1 MLNFDKENTPIK
13 LLLIAVGVGVVAA
26 ILAVLYLN
34 AKEAELRKALTP
46 KVEMRDVIVA
56 TKELLKGTKLDGSTL
71 AIRSVPVKY
80 LHAEALQP
88 GDFSII
94 EGKVLI
100 QNVNKGNVILASY
113 IDLGFPRDFSDTIPH
128 KRRAMTIQVDEVNS
142 INGFIRPGNRIDLFV
157 NLPAGSTGSDTDTD
171 DAVMPVLENVEVLA
185 TGDSSAR
192 DYEEK
197 VRLLRLGVDSRINR
211 NYTTLT
217 INVTPREAAIL
228 ATAQDKGDLLALLRN
243 REDKSGSRFDRVLPS
258 DLLQHASQLAQD
270 ANIREAAA
278 AAQGFVVGKDGVI
291 RTKDGVALKNQNLI
305 VTEDGTIMTKDGIV
319 LSGRGLTV
327 NEKGELVDANGN
339 VVDPD
344 TLKVAADGSLIAAD
358 GTVLDG
364 PKGMA
369 LAKGELKVANK
380 KAIVNGRII
389 EGATVREDGKL
400 VLEDGT
406 VVDPDD
412 IVINEDGTVALKDGT
427 VLKGVTAGAEAFE
440 TKDGTVITGLKLNE
454 DGKVV
459 LKDGRVV
466 DPDDIVVN
474 PDGTVALKD
483 GTILEGVAAVPST
496 LETEDGT
503 VITGLNINKDGKVVL
518 EDGTVVDPKDLVV
531 TSDGRVFTKDGK
543 EVGGNVGV
551 ALGGVKVN
559 PDGTVVAANGA
570 IIKGATVN
578 EDGMLVLENGTVV
591 DPNDVV
597 IRPDGTL
604 VTKSGE
610 PIHGLSADT
619 SAVAALGG
627 GVRYNVDYIVGGVSK
642 DGVATVNKV
651 PVTEEE

>member
-1 MLNFDKENTPIK
+1 MLNIDKENTPIK
-13 LLLIAVGVGVVAA
+13 LLFIAIGVGVVAA
-26 ILAVLYLN
+26 ILSILYLN
-34 AKEAELRKALTP
+34 AKEAELRKKLTP
-46 KVEMRDVIVA
+46 KQEMRDVIVA
-56 TKELLKGTKLDGSTL
+56 TQSLLKGTKLDAGVL
-71 AIRSVPVKY
+71 AVRSVPVKY

-88 GDFSII
+88 GDFGVI

-113 IDLGFPRDFSDTIPH
+113 IDLGFPKDFSDTIPH

-157 NLPAGSTGSDTDTD
+157 NLPSGSTGSETDTTD
-171 DAVMPVLENVEVLA
+171 SVMPVLENVEVLA
-185 TGDSSAR
+185 TGESSAR

-197 VRLLRLGVDSRINR
+197 VRLLRAGFDARISR
-211 NYTTLT
+211 NYTALT
-217 INVTPREAAIL
+217 INVTPWQAAIL

-243 REDKSGSRFDRVLPS
+243 RDDDSGARFDRVLPS
-258 DLLQHASQLAQD
+258 DLLQNASQLAQD

-278 AAQGFVVGKDGVI
+278 AAQGFIVGEDGVI

-305 VTEDGTIMTKDGIV
+305 VTEDGTIMTKDGVV

-344 TLKVAADGSLIAAD
+344 TLKVAADGSLITED

-369 LAKGELKVANK
+369 LAKGELKVK
-380 KAIVNGRII
+380 SKGAIVNGRMI
-389 EGATVREDGKL
+389 EGATMREDGKL
-400 VLEDGT
+400 VLKDGT

-412 IVINEDGTVALKDGT
+412 IVFNEDGTVALKDGT
-427 VLKGVTAGAEAFE
+427 VLAGVTAAPVVNGRVIEGA
-440 TKDGTVITGLKLNE
+440 TMRE
-454 DGKVV
+454 DGKLV
-459 LKDGRVV
+459 LKDGTVV
-466 DPDDIVVN
+466 DPDDLVFN
-474 PDGTVALKD
+474 ADGTVALKD
-483 GTILEGVAAVPST
+483 GTVLEGVTASSPT

-503 VITGLNINKDGKVVL
+503 VITGLNINEDGMVVL

-551 ALGGVKVN
+551 ALGDVKVN
-559 PDGTVVAANGA
+559 PDGTIVAANGA
-570 IIKGATVN
+570 VISGATLN
-578 EDGMLVLENGTVV
+578 EDGMLVLEDGTIV

-597 IRPDGTL
+597 IQPDGTL

-610 PIHGLSADT
+610 PINGLTADT
-619 SAVAALGG
+619 TAVAALAGG
-627 GVRYNVDYIVGGVSK
+627 IRYNVDYIVGGVSK

-651 PVTEEE
+651 PVEDEE